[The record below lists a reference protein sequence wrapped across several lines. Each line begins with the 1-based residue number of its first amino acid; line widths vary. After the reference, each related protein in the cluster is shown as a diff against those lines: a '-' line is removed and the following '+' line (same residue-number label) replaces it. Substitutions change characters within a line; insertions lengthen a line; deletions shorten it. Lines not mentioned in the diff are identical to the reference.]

1 MAVDDFQAR
10 DASLPCWNGRMMSES
25 AWEVK
30 KEENWARLSCAQG
43 HVFAA
48 TSGGN
53 FSLTFEEIVKQRNLC
68 WPERQGGVTLAHGRT
83 SLEIRGFAMEI
94 VMMMHGKQFCRL
106 SLLFLLVAATG
117 QAQAQGQ
124 EQGAPPAAGQRRGP
138 NDGQGQGLLGKITA
152 LNKGSLELAKP
163 DGTTVAVKITDKT
176 EYRKDRQVGRLEDFK
191 VGDVVFVRGEE
202 NADHSVTA
210 QMIGGRSGGGPEG
223 GRGFGGGGGFGELGK
238 DFVVGEVKSVD
249 APKLTVLR
257 PDNVTQTLE
266 LNEETSLRRGR
277 ESITMADIQPGDH
290 VVVRGAVQNNAFV
303 PKNVMV
309 LSPEQWKQLE
319 EMRKMSG
326 IGPAGNAQAGRKPA
340 TAPRSNPPQP

>member
-1 MAVDDFQAR
+1 MGVVG
-10 DASLPCWNGRMMSES
+10 LPRWNGRMMSES

-30 KEENWARLSCAQG
+30 IEENWARLSRAPG

-53 FSLTFEEIVKQRNLC
+53 FSVTFEEIVKRGNFC
-68 WPERQGGVTLAHGRT
+68 WPEKQGGVTLEFGLT
-83 SLEIRGFAMEI
+83 SLGVRGFAMGM
-94 VMMMHGKQFCRL
+94 VMMHGKQFYRL
-106 SLLFLLVAATG
+106 SLLFLLAATTG
-117 QAQAQGQ
+117 QAQAPASAARGQ
-124 EQGAPPAAGQRRGP
+124 EPGEPPAAGQRPGP
-138 NDGQGQGLLGKITA
+138 NDGQGQGLFGKITA
-152 LNKGSLELAKP
+152 INKGSLELAKP
-163 DGTTVAVKITDKT
+163 DGTTVMVKITDKT
-176 EYRKDRQVGRLEDFK
+176 EYRKDRQVAKLEDFK
-191 VGDVVFVRGEE
+191 VGDLVFVRGDE

-210 QMIGGRSGGGPEG
+210 QIIGGRSGGGPEG

-238 DFVVGEVKSVD
+238 DFVVGQVKSVE

-319 EMRKMSG
+319 EMRRMSG
-326 IGPAGNAQAGRKPA
+326 MGPTGNATAGSKPA
-340 TAPRSNPPQP
+340 TAPKSNPPQP